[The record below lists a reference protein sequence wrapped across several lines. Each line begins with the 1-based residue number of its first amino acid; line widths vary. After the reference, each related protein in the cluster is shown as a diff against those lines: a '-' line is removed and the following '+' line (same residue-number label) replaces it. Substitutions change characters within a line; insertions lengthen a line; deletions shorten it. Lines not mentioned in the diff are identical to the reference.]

1 MDEFES
7 GPAGTASCQGLPLP
21 LELDGA
27 ELVAAHES
35 GDARSLSALIT
46 DIAKYHGAWWIAHGD
61 VWLRITD
68 EATIVKLERHN
79 EWASPRLLRDA

>member
-1 MDEFES
+1 MDELES
-7 GPAGTASCQGLPLP
+7 GPAGPAPFQGLP

-27 ELVAAHES
+27 DLVAARES
-35 GDARSLSALIT
+35 GDAQSLSVHIT
-46 DIAKYHGAWWIAHGD
+46 DIAKYRGAWWIAHGD

-79 EWASPRLLRDA
+79 EWASPRLLRDT